1 MPKSIIKIMRP
12 NKESAET
19 KVQRLLQLNKMV
31 ERTKEHGITEFLLN
45 KTRKGETSLARV
57 IGAKTQLMKSP
68 VSSRNIPM
76 VT

>member
-1 MPKSIIKIMRP
+1 MRP

-31 ERTKEHGITEFLLN
+31 ERTKEHSITEFLLN
-45 KTRKGETSLARV
+45 KTRKDETSLARV

-68 VSSRNIPM
+68 LSSRNIPM

>member
-1 MPKSIIKIMRP
+1 MRP

-45 KTRKGETSLARV
+45 KTRKDETSLARV

-68 VSSRNIPM
+68 LSSRNIPM